1 MSRTIPVAIL
11 ALVAGAA
18 AAAQGPRVLT
28 GAAADLVKAN
38 GERIGEVRIQPRGNE
53 IFVIVNLARAA
64 PGRYGVHIH
73 DVGRCSGPGFESAG
87 PHWNPTAR
95 HHGRLN
101 PAGHHLGDLPNIEV
115 GPSGRGALR
124 FTINRTLNSL
134 MDADG
139 ASVVLHAAADD
150 ERTDPSGNSGAR
162 LACGPL
168 RSFSV

>member
-1 MSRTIPVAIL
+1 MPIAAL
-11 ALVAGAA
+11 MLVAGAT

-38 GERIGEVRIQPRGNE
+38 GDRIGAVRIQPRGNE
-53 IFVIVNLARAA
+53 ILVTINLVRAA
-64 PGRYGVHIH
+64 PGRYGIHIH
-73 DVGRCSGPGFESAG
+73 DVGRCSGPGFEGAG

-115 GPSGRGALR
+115 GSNGRGALR
-124 FTINRTLNSL
+124 FTINHTLNSL
-134 MDADG
+134 IDADG
-139 ASVVLHAAADD
+139 ASVVLHGGADD

-162 LACGPL
+162 VACGAL